1 MATEAPAGPRTG
13 KWKTKALLDAGAMV
27 DHYKIIRRI
36 GLGGMGEVYLARDLR
51 LGRPVAIK
59 LMSVFESA
67 LVEQFM
73 LEAQATARL
82 NHPHIVTV
90 YDIGEIA
97 GSPYLALEYLEGRT
111 LADRRREHSFGIGE
125 LLRTGLAIADA
136 LAAAHREG
144 ILHRDLKPSNILFPK
159 DGRLRVVDFGL
170 AKMLVSSELAQTDP
184 LMDALP
190 EVTAPTVAN
199 PAPLVPPPRPAV
211 PDVDGATVATDDEP
225 PTELVPAT
233 RVDPS
238 LFDDGEPRTAHSVYR
253 TGIAFAGTP
262 PYMAPEQWVQI
273 DTRAT
278 DIWALGIILYELVCG
293 ERPYAGPDDVLR
305 YLICSPD
312 PVPMPPAFRDI
323 PGELAACIMSCLKK
337 RPEERPSAEEVI
349 ALLEP
354 MVQRGRLPTSVEGNP
369 FRGLLAFTEQHADL
383 FYGRDDEIT
392 AFLERLHGD
401 VIVPVVGPS
410 GAGKSSFVRAG
421 VIPRLREQGKWHI
434 LRFRPGNQPI
444 DTLADRLLA
453 GDSTG
458 SVVTAHGSTR
468 DSRTQRLPRRGTAD
482 ASDARELAREL
493 RETPGRL
500 AVALGELAERTG
512 SRVLLLVDQLE
523 ELYTL
528 VEDEGEREAF
538 MDAITSAAD
547 DPLEPVRV
555 VFTLRD
561 DFVGRVAVG
570 RRAREVLGRV
580 ALLGPPGPEALRQ
593 TLLGP
598 LAATGY
604 GFDDPALPDEMI
616 RAVQGE
622 PASLPLLQFAM
633 RLLWER
639 RDVQRK
645 LLLRAEHDAI
655 GGVAGALAAHADV
668 VIESL
673 DPERIRLA
681 RDLLLRLVTSEG
693 TRRVVPRPRLL
704 DGLGPEAGEVL
715 DRLIEAR
722 LLAVRRGHGPEEDA
736 RVELAHESLIVAW
749 QRLAWWLEDSREERR
764 AVGELSQAA
773 ELWQRRGRREDELW
787 QGDALAEAQRTLGR
801 VAPPLVPEVAR
812 AFVAAGLERHTRGAR
827 RRRRTRII
835 ATAALVLV
843 ALGSLEAAWL
853 LARKERA
860 ARAAEERAETE
871 RAQVLVESARAAYA
885 RRDPLQARSKV
896 RSALEIRDSAAG
908 RALWGQ
914 LGREPLIWTKSV
926 SAHVYQTRF
935 SPDGKTLAVAAQ
947 SKLVYLLDTT
957 TLEARVLQGHGDQV
971 LSVAFA
977 PDGKQLA
984 SASWNGEIFLWD
996 LATERSL
1003 PLTRDGG
1010 EFTKIAY
1017 SPDGRRLYAVGRD
1030 GGLRSWELAGD
1041 QVVRAVQVGKL
1052 ASASFARDASAVGFT
1067 TGGEDAAVWRLPDFT
1082 AVRTFHRDGSRTS
1095 AVAVAPGGRLLAWGE
1110 QDGAV
1115 RVWSS
1120 ETGKEVSSFH
1130 GHNGKVTGL
1139 GFDPTGARLA
1149 SISMDLTLRMWD
1161 LESGRELFAISG
1173 TGTFANGIEFDAAGE
1188 RMTTGGLDI
1197 SMWAADGAGTRPATG
1212 HQSAI
1217 YGLAF
1222 TPDGKTLATAD
1233 IEGVIRVWDVATGT
1247 ARCTF
1252 RGHEGEMRAAAINP
1266 RGDLL
1271 ATGGWDR
1278 IIRLWSL
1285 PSCAPAGVLEGHE
1298 RRVFDLSFS
1307 PDGDWLLSAAEDDT
1321 ARLWRVATRSNEVT
1335 LRGHTGAV
1343 SRAAFS
1349 PDGSQIAT
1357 AGWDGAVWLWTR
1369 DGKGRQIYRGEQ
1381 QLDGIAYSPD
1391 ATRLA
1396 IAGADGVAR
1405 LWDGTSWREVSRFA
1419 GRYYDLAYHPDG
1431 RRLLLAASDRTA
1443 HVVDLETGKRS
1454 TLSGHHGEVN
1464 SIAVDPTG
1472 AVIAT
1477 ASDDWTVRTW
1487 RADSGQPLWHS
1498 VGLIGDETFGQRGW
1512 LKAGERTTTPGRAAW
1527 RQAIEQRARSA
1538 AASGERLCM
1547 TTWQGRLEVW
1557 DRSSDRRLYERRG
1570 AGRVIAGPG
1579 GCLTLEGESAE
1590 LHTPTGTLIIASGA
1604 TAIASDPDGWLVADG
1619 DRVVVFEPAGA
1630 ERVRFPGGVGVTS
1643 LVRSSGALVL
1653 GYRDGILERRQN
1665 GRSLLFDETPASR
1678 VTALARGPVP
1688 GTVLAG
1694 FANGAVGMWDLES
1707 GKRLESMQLHG
1718 LVDSV
1723 AVEGGR
1729 LHAATDLGDHAA
1741 YDLAVFRADYCPL
1754 LRRIWRE
1761 VPTQWGAGVPQ
1772 ARPPPADHRCAGQ

>member
-1 MATEAPAGPRTG
+1 LTA
-13 KWKTKALLDAGAMV
+13 ALLEAGAMV
-27 DHYKIIRRI
+27 DHYKVIRRI
-36 GLGGMGEVYLARDLR
+36 GIGGMGEVYLARDLR

-59 LMSVFESA
+59 LMAKVESS

-90 YDIGEIA
+90 YDIGEVNGA
-97 GSPYLALEYLEGRT
+97 PYLALEYLEGRT
-111 LADRRREHSFGIGE
+111 LADRRREQSFAIGE

-136 LAAAHREG
+136 LAAAHRQG

-184 LMDALP
+184 VLDAI
-190 EVTAPTVAN
+190 VVSAAPTV
-199 PAPLVPPPRPAV
+199 PGPSPPPPRPDPSEGEGEARVAAV
-211 PDVDGATVATDDEP
+211 PPADEP
-225 PTELVPAT
+225 PTVQTPVT

-238 LFDDGEPRTAHSVYR
+238 LLESVARTEPSVYR
-253 TGIAFAGTP
+253 TGLGFAGTP

-278 DIWALGIILYELVCG
+278 DVWALGVILYELVCG
-293 ERPYAGPDDVLR
+293 ERPYAGSDDVLR
-305 YLICSPD
+305 YLITSPD
-312 PVPMPPAFRDI
+312 PVPMPAAFRDI
-323 PGELAACIMSCLKK
+323 PGELAGCIMSCLKK
-337 RPEERPSAEEVI
+337 RPEDRPSAEQVV

-354 MVQRGRLPTSVEGNP
+354 LAQRGRLVTFSESSNP

-383 FYGRDDEIT
+383 FYGRDDEIA
-392 AFLERLHGD
+392 AFLERLHTD

-421 VIPRLREQGKWHI
+421 VIPRLREQGRWHI
-434 LRFRPGNQPI
+434 LRFRPGNQPLY
-444 DTLADRLLA
+444 TLADRLLA

-468 DSRTQRLPRRGTAD
+468 DSRTQRLPRQRGSAGD
-482 ASDARELAREL
+482 SDAYQLALEL

-528 VEDEGEREAF
+528 VDDEGEREAF

-547 DPLEPVRV
+547 DALEPVRV

-570 RRAREVLGRV
+570 RRARDVLGRV
-580 ALLGPPGPEALRQ
+580 VLLGSPGPEALRQ

-598 LAATGY
+598 LAASGY
-604 GFDDPALPDEMI
+604 EFDDPALPDEMI
-616 RAVQGE
+616 RAVHGE

-639 RDVQRK
+639 RDIQRR

-668 VIESL
+668 VIEAL
-673 DPERIRLA
+673 DPERVRLA

-693 TRRVVPRPRLL
+693 TRRVVPRQRLL
-704 DGLGPEAGEVL
+704 DGLGPDAGEVL
-715 DRLIEAR
+715 DRLIDAR
-722 LLAVRRGHGPEEDA
+722 LLAVRRGHSPEEDS

-764 AVGELSQAA
+764 ALGELSQAA

-801 VAPPLVPEVAR
+801 AGGHAPEVAR

-827 RRRRTRII
+827 RRRRTRI
-835 ATAALVLV
+835 AALAALVLI
-843 ALGSLEAAWL
+843 ALGSLGAAWL

-871 RAQVLVESARAAYA
+871 RAQVLVESAGAAYA

-926 SAHVYQTRF
+926 NAHVYQTRF
-935 SPDGKTLAVAAQ
+935 SPDGRSLAVAAQ
-947 SKLVYLLDTT
+947 SKLVYLFDTT

-971 LSVAFA
+971 LTVAFS
-977 PDGKQLA
+977 PDGKELA
-984 SASWNGEIFLWD
+984 SAAWNGEIFLWD
-996 LATERSL
+996 LATERSR
-1003 PLTRDGG
+1003 P
-1010 EFTKIAY
+1010 IATDAGQV
-1017 SPDGRRLYAVGRD
+1017 SRVAFDPSGRRLYAIGKD
-1030 GGLRSWELAGD
+1030 GDLRSWELAGD
-1041 QVVRAVQVGKL
+1041 KVVRAVQVGRL
-1052 ASASFARDASAVGFT
+1052 TSAAISRDAAAVGWVG
-1067 TGGEDAAVWRLPDFT
+1067 GGEEATLWRLPELR
-1082 AVRTFHRDGSRTS
+1082 AWRSFHRAGSRTS
-1095 AVAVAPGGRLLAWGE
+1095 AVAVASGGALLAWGE
-1110 QDGAV
+1110 QDGTV
-1115 RVWSS
+1115 RLWSS
-1120 ETGKEVSSFH
+1120 DSGREVASFH
-1130 GHNGKVTGL
+1130 GHHGKITGL
-1139 GFDPTGARLA
+1139 GFDPGGTRLA
-1149 SISMDLTLRMWD
+1149 SISTDQTLRMWD
-1161 LESGRELFAISG
+1161 LASGKELFTVSG
-1173 TGTFANGIEFDAAGE
+1173 TGAFANGIEFDSAGK

-1197 SMWAADGAGTRPATG
+1197 SMWAADGAGKQPATG
-1212 HQSAI
+1212 HQSAV

-1222 TPDGKTLATAD
+1222 TPDGRLLATAD
-1233 IEGVIRVWDVATGT
+1233 IDGVIRLWDVATGT

-1252 RGHEGEMRAAAINP
+1252 HGHDGELRATAIHP

-1271 ATGGWDR
+1271 ATAGQDR
-1278 IIRLWSL
+1278 IIRLWAL

-1298 RRVFDLSFS
+1298 RRVFDLEFS

-1321 ARLWRVATRSNEVT
+1321 ARLWRVASRTSTAT

-1343 SRAAFS
+1343 ARAAFS
-1349 PDGSQIAT
+1349 PDGKRIAT
-1357 AGWDGAVWLWTR
+1357 AGWDGAVWLWEQGGLR
-1369 DGKGRQIYRGEQ
+1369 GRRIYSSDHE
-1381 QLDGIAYSPD
+1381 LNGIAFSPD
-1391 ATRLA
+1391 GGRLV
-1396 IAGADGVAR
+1396 IASSDGTAR
-1405 LWDGTSWREVSRFA
+1405 LWDGESWREVTRFD
-1419 GRYYDLAYHPDG
+1419 GRYYDVAFHPDG
-1431 RRLLLAASDRTA
+1431 SRILLAASDRTA
-1443 HVVDLETGKRS
+1443 HVLDLASGARS
-1454 TLSGHHGEVN
+1454 ALVGHHGEVN
-1464 SIAVDPTG
+1464 SIAVDPAG
-1472 AVIAT
+1472 QVIAT

-1487 RADSGQPLWHS
+1487 RADSGHPLWHS
-1498 VGLIGDETFGQRGW
+1498 IGLLGDETFSQRGW
-1512 LKAGERTTTPGRAAW
+1512 LGPDGAARPAAAAW
-1527 RQAIEQRARSA
+1527 RQAIEERARSA
-1538 AASGERLCM
+1538 SVSGDRICM
-1547 TTWQGRLEVW
+1547 TTWQDRLEVW
-1557 DRSSDRRLYERRG
+1557 DRARDRRLYERRG

-1579 GCLTLEGESAE
+1579 GCLTLSAGNAE
-1590 LHTPTGTLIIASGA
+1590 LHTPTGTLIIAGNA
-1604 TAIASDPDGWLVADG
+1604 TAVAGEADGWLVATG
-1619 DRVVVFEPAGA
+1619 DQAVVYDAGGNQR
-1630 ERVRFPGGVGVTS
+1630 ERLASGIGVTS
-1643 LVRSSGALVL
+1643 LLRAGGALVL
-1653 GYRDGILERRQN
+1653 GYRDGILERRRG
-1665 GRSLLFDETPASR
+1665 GRSLLFDETPASP
-1678 VTALARGPVP
+1678 VTALASGPAE

-1694 FANGAVGMWDLES
+1694 FANGGVGVWDVES
-1707 GKRLESMQLHG
+1707 GKRLETMQLHG

-1723 AVEGGR
+1723 AVAGGR

-1741 YDLAVFRADYCPL
+1741 YDLGVFRTDYCEL
-1754 LRRIWRE
+1754 LRTIWRQ
-1761 VPTQWGAGVPQ
+1761 VPTQWGEGVPQ
-1772 ARPPPADHRCAGQ
+1772 AKPPPADHRCAR